1 MEKNRTKPPSPVS
14 PPQLVVDVFDEPFG
28 KLGYVVIDRPVQGI
42 ASGGVRF
49 APDVSVDELAGLA
62 RSMTYKW
69 AFLNVPLGGAKS
81 GIFADPSQLGCDR
94 ATLMEAFGRSIAPL
108 VRQHVYYPGVD
119 LGTTLDDL
127 RAIMRG
133 VGQPLP
139 EKQIDGSFCTALTVF
154 EAIRQTIKFNGLKL
168 ANLRVAVEGFGKVA
182 STVIK
187 LLAESGAKIVA
198 VSTLEGAIAAESGLD
213 MPRLLTLKQQHGDA
227 LIHHYQ
233 GVNPIP
239 LNELFTQRV
248 DLLVPGARPHV
259 IRADNATLVQAR
271 FIVPISNVPM
281 TPEAEQMLIDRGIVV
296 MPDFVANCGGILA
309 SSMLSNSFDENDA
322 RYLVEGVLSRVV
334 EGILQRA
341 SQLGRPVSEI
351 ARGLAWRNHCELDQ
365 PATTAPS
372 KVSRIAHLL
381 AGQGWDGTKRR
392 LAWRIYRR
400 WPRLDS
406 KIRRVAVDRYAE
418 LTLGNTLNSIATSE
432 GEKQ

>member
-168 ANLRVAVEGFGKVA
+168 ANLRVAVEGFGKV
-182 STVIK
+182 
-187 LLAESGAKIVA
+187 
-198 VSTLEGAIAAESGLD
+198 
-213 MPRLLTLKQQHGDA
+213 
-227 LIHHYQ
+227 
-233 GVNPIP
+233 
-239 LNELFTQRV
+239 
-248 DLLVPGARPHV
+248 
-259 IRADNATLVQAR
+259 
-271 FIVPISNVPM
+271 
-281 TPEAEQMLIDRGIVV
+281 
-296 MPDFVANCGGILA
+296 
-309 SSMLSNSFDENDA
+309 
-322 RYLVEGVLSRVV
+322 
-334 EGILQRA
+334 
-341 SQLGRPVSEI
+341 
-351 ARGLAWRNHCELDQ
+351 
-365 PATTAPS
+365 
-372 KVSRIAHLL
+372 
-381 AGQGWDGTKRR
+381 
-392 LAWRIYRR
+392 
-400 WPRLDS
+400 
-406 KIRRVAVDRYAE
+406 
-418 LTLGNTLNSIATSE
+418 
-432 GEKQ
+432 